1 MNRTKNETTDPVLA
15 DRFAVVRLANGA
27 TSVRALEVG
36 ETFHPVIGPVA
47 EAEALYLGQLKLR
60 ERIESHRADEEFVL
74 WDVGLGAAA
83 NPLVVLRSLRD
94 LSRQVRIV
102 SFDASTE
109 PLLFAVEHAQELK
122 YLAGYEHALREL
134 IHDKAAA
141 FTDGALGVDWKLH
154 LGDFPT
160 LLGRFAPAA
169 WPKPHAILFDAFS
182 PARNPAMWTGSL
194 FRALFAS
201 LDSHRACSMATYSR
215 STMLRVTLLLAG
227 FFVGVGH
234 ATGEKEETTIAA
246 NTLGLISE
254 PLGLSWLERVIKST
268 SAEPL
273 WEPVYRQAPL
283 SPTSWEQLR
292 RHPQFQGAQN
302 ISL

>member
-1 MNRTKNETTDPVLA
+1 MNGNKEETTVPPPA
-15 DRFAVVRLANGA
+15 YGFAVVRLANGA
-27 TSVRALEVG
+27 ASVRALEVG

-60 ERIESHRADEEFVL
+60 ERIESHAATEEFIL

-94 LSRQVRIV
+94 LPRQVRIV

-109 PLLFAVEHAQELK
+109 PLSFAIEHAKELE
-122 YLAGYEHALREL
+122 YPAGYERALKEL
-134 IHDKAAA
+134 VNDKSAA
-141 FTDGALGVDWKLH
+141 FTEDALSVHWELH

-160 LLGRFAPAA
+160 LLGSSAPAS
-169 WPKPHAILFDAFS
+169 WPRPHAILFDAFS

-201 LDSHRACSMATYSR
+201 LDPRRACSMATYSR

-234 ATGEKEETTIAA
+234 ATGEKEETTLAA

-254 PLGLSWLERVIKST
+254 PLGLSWLERVKKST

-273 WEPVYRQAPL
+273 WEPKYRQAPL
-283 SPTSWEQLR
+283 SPASWERLR
-292 RHPQFQGAQN
+292 IHPQFQGTES